1 MSSPVYVISISETDP
16 TTGMY
21 AVHDEDGETMVQVFL
36 DKDDAECYNIHLE
49 ALGQDL
55 HVCEVKDGETVY
67 RLCDM
72 MGYGFVTINKG
83 EVVVPRMETLK
94 ADLFDRSEPS

>member
-1 MSSPVYVISISETDP
+1 MSNSVYVISISETDP

-21 AVHDEDGETMVQVFL
+21 AVYDEDGETMVQVFL
-36 DKDDAECYNIHLE
+36 DRDDAECYNTHLE
-49 ALGQDL
+49 ALGQEL
-55 HVCEVKDGETVY
+55 HVCEIPDNEAIY

>member
-1 MSSPVYVISISETDP
+1 MSSSVYVISISETDP

-55 HVCEVKDGETVY
+55 HVCEVKDGESVY
-67 RLCDM
+67 HLCEM
-72 MGYGFVTINKG
+72 MGYGSATINKG
-83 EVVVPRMETLK
+83 EVVVPRMETIK